1 MSVPIVPVAPVAPPS
16 IASSASS
23 PNATPPASFGAAVTQ
38 ALQGLQNRTGGA
50 EQAISGALT
59 GTSSI
64 TEAMIATTQAQT
76 ALEVAADVRNTL
88 VQSAQTFLN
97 LQL

>member
-1 MSVPIVPVAPVAPPS
+1 MSVPIVPVAPVAPPTVTAP
-16 IASSASS
+16 ASA
-23 PNATPPASFGAAVTQ
+23 PPTAPPASFGAAVTQ
-38 ALQGLQNRTGGA
+38 ALQGLQHTTGGA

-59 GTSSI
+59 GSTSI

-76 ALEVAADVRNTL
+76 ALEVAADVRNSL

-97 LQL
+97 LQI